1 MTSTLSTIFVSQT
14 CSVSELSFQL
24 HHDMSERPRRS
35 ARQPPRYQQ
44 LSPPPATPISARTK
58 RKAQDVD
65 PADQLHYLLQDPKS
79 TLTTIDITVRWP
91 SISSGHT
98 TAIVLLVKLGAQQI
112 LSPQDLIN
120 ASSWGMLSP
129 ESQAALKALLPP
141 TAFHGFQSNL
151 EPSHPSA
158 AADSMVVDQPSGD
171 VLDIAVFTDPHFL
184 AASRTF
190 QDHIYSDWMS
200 DAHKEK
206 VNKFQVGIRDGTL
219 AAPWKDEV
227 WEKDNRPSKL
237 KSIEKTSSFGNIPES
252 AARAGYVTIPI
263 SICTLTLSI
272 TIVRLPKSGL
282 SHWQRT
288 TCYGSVM

>member
-1 MTSTLSTIFVSQT
+1 
-14 CSVSELSFQL
+14 
-24 HHDMSERPRRS
+24 MSDRPRRS
-35 ARQPPRYQQ
+35 VRQPPRYQQ
-44 LSPPPATPISARTK
+44 LSPPAPRTK

-65 PADQLHYLLQDPKS
+65 PADQLHYLLQNPKS
-79 TLTTIDITVRWP
+79 ALTTIDISVRWP
-91 SISSGHT
+91 SHNCGHSLQFFL
-98 TAIVLLVKLGAQQI
+98 AKRGAQQI
-112 LSPQDLIN
+112 SSPQDLIN

-141 TAFHGFQSNL
+141 TAFHGFQSYL

-158 AADSMVVDQPSGD
+158 DGNSMAVDQPSGAPSNE
-171 VLDIAVFTDPHFL
+171 LDTAVFTDPHFL
-184 AASRTF
+184 AAARTF

-206 VNKFQVGIRDGTL
+206 VNQFQAGIRDGTL

-227 WEKDNRPSKL
+227 WEKDNRPSSL
-237 KSIEKTSSFGNIPES
+237 KSVEKTSIGNVPEY
-252 AARAGYVTIPI
+252 AARAGYVTMPI

-272 TIVRLPKSGL
+272 TVVRLPKSGSTL
-282 SHWQRT
+282 WQRT